1 MSYAPGVGRAMNDMF
16 DSYAA
21 IESLDL
27 PKGEF
32 VAKNAKA
39 FKIACIIA
47 SIAGIIGGALMFFL
61 FKEDREIA
69 LLFFALGTCMLL
81 LLPTLLSYKCYINKT
96 LMREEYFVLFLKR
109 KKEILWSDVKYKK
122 LTLGNNK
129 SLKLYDRNKKRLIS
143 FEGSTVGFDRI
154 LKLSKRMWIHNIKQE

>member
-1 MSYAPGVGRAMNDMF
+1 
-16 DSYAA
+16 
-21 IESLDL
+21 
-27 PKGEF
+27 
-32 VAKNAKA
+32 
-39 FKIACIIA
+39 
-47 SIAGIIGGALMFFL
+47 MFFL

-96 LMREEYFVLFLKR
+96 LMREEYFVLFFKR

-143 FEGSTVGFDRI
+143 FEGSIVGFDRI